1 MRYDKEGVTGWD
13 TYSGER
19 VQTTASQHWGGHQ
32 KIKEQEGDQRLPGE
46 ERLRKRETRWDGTG
60 SVGQKT

>member
-1 MRYDKEGVTGWD
+1 MRYDKEGGTGWD

-19 VQTTASQHWGGHQ
+19 VQTTASQHWGGHH

-46 ERLRKRETRWDGTG
+46 ERFRKRETRLDGTG
-60 SVGQKT
+60 SDGQKT

>member
-1 MRYDKEGVTGWD
+1 MRYDKEGGTGWD
-13 TYSGER
+13 TYSE
-19 VQTTASQHWGGHQ
+19 TTASQHWGGHQ
-32 KIKEQEGDQRLPGE
+32 KIKEHEGDQRLPEE